1 MARVIAVAN
10 QKGGVGKTTTVL
22 NLGSALHKEGKR
34 VLLVD
39 LDPQAALSSSL
50 SPPQTKPANTI
61 YQLLLSQASVEKG
74 VQAAKSG
81 PDLVPADLDLGAAE
95 LELSAEMGRER
106 ILADALAPVR
116 ERYDFILIDC
126 PPSLG
131 LLTVN
136 ALVAAGEVLIPLQCE
151 YMAMRGLGSLLR
163 TIEKVKAKLNPA
175 LGVAGIL
182 VTMYN
187 GRTLHGQEV
196 LEEVRRAFGEKVLK
210 SVVKASVRFKE
221 APAAGL
227 SMRLG
232 LEMRVY
238 DPNRLSISDSH
249 LHHRRQGIRASEGNA
264 KRTIPLCV

>member
-1 MARVIAVAN
+1 MLLNNMARVIAVAN

-22 NLGSALHKEGKR
+22 NLGSALQKEGKR

-39 LDPQAALSSSL
+39 LDPQAALSASL
-50 SPPQTKPANTI
+50 APPQTKPSNTV
-61 YQLLLSQASVEKG
+61 YQVLLSQAPVGQAIRKG
-74 VQAAKSG
+74 GNG
-81 PDLVPADLDLGAAE
+81 PDLVPADLDLAAAE

-106 ILADALAPVR
+106 ILADALAPVK

-163 TIEKVKAKLNPA
+163 TVEKVKAKLNPS
-175 LGVAGIL
+175 LEVAGIL

-196 LEEVRRAFGEKVLK
+196 LDEVRRAFGEKVLGP
-210 SVVKASVRFKE
+210 VIKASVRFKE

-227 SMRLG
+227 SIIDY
-232 LEMRVY
+232 E
-238 DPNRLSISDSH
+238 PSH
-249 LHHRRQGIRASEGNA
+249 EGARAYQELA
-264 KRTIPLCV
+264 KELTG

>member
-1 MARVIAVAN
+1 MLVNNMARVIAVAN

-22 NLGSALHKEGKR
+22 NLGSALQKEGKR

-39 LDPQAALSSSL
+39 LDPQAALSASL
-50 SPPQTKPANTI
+50 ASPQTKASHTV
-61 YQLLLSQASVEKG
+61 YQVLLSQSPAG
-74 VQAAKSG
+74 QAIRPGDNG
-81 PDLVPADLDLGAAE
+81 PDLIPADLDLAAAE
-95 LELSAEMGRER
+95 LELSSEMGRER
-106 ILADALAPVR
+106 ILADALALIK

-163 TIEKVKAKLNPA
+163 TIEKVKAKLTPS
-175 LGVAGIL
+175 LEVAGIL

-196 LEEVRRAFGEKVLK
+196 LEEVRRAFGERVLK

-227 SMRLG
+227 SIID
-232 LEMRVY
+232 Y
-238 DPNRLSISDSH
+238 DPEHEGARAYQELAKE
-249 LHHRRQGIRASEGNA
+249 LIR
-264 KRTIPLCV
+264 

>member
-1 MARVIAVAN
+1 MLVNNMARVIAVAN

-22 NLGSALHKEGKR
+22 NLGSALQKEGKR

-39 LDPQAALSSSL
+39 LDPQAALSASL
-50 SPPQTKPANTI
+50 SPPQTKSSNTI
-61 YQLLLSQASVEKG
+61 YQVLLSQGPVD
-74 VQAAKSG
+74 QAIRSGGNG
-81 PDLVPADLDLGAAE
+81 PDLVPADLDLAAAE

-106 ILADALAPVR
+106 ILADALAPIR

-163 TIEKVKAKLNPA
+163 TIEKVKAKLNPS
-175 LGVAGIL
+175 LEVAGIL

-196 LEEVRRAFGEKVLK
+196 LDEVRRAFGEKVLK
-210 SVVKASVRFKE
+210 TVVKASVRFKE

-227 SMRLG
+227 SIID
-232 LEMRVY
+232 Y
-238 DPNRLSISDSH
+238 DLSH
-249 LHHRRQGIRASEGNA
+249 EGARAYQELARELIG
-264 KRTIPLCV
+264 